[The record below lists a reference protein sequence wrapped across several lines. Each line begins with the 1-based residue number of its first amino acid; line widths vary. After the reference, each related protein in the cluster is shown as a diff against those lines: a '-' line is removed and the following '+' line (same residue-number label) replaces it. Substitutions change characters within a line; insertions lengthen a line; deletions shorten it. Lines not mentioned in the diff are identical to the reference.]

1 MLSRK
6 SIETFKRETEFQ
18 KDPSCF
24 LKCSKSTEKL
34 YNSLNEENAKK
45 SPEGTIGLE
54 GSWHPICLKMGNKIL
69 LQTKTLELATL
80 IIL

>member
-54 GSWHPICLKMGNKIL
+54 GS
-69 LQTKTLELATL
+69 
-80 IIL
+80 